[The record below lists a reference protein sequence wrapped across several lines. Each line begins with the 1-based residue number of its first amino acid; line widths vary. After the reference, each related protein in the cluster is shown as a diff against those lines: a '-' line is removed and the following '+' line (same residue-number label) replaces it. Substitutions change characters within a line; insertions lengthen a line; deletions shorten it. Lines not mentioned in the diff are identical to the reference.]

1 MFDCAFKPAKG
12 ERSIHWMGHIR
23 MMGATQPFLSG
34 AISQDGE
41 HARRDATVEDI
52 EEAYLEAWKL
62 GLKAVAVYRD
72 GCKRSQPLNTSK
84 KKEEAAKAVAAA
96 PPVEAE
102 PERVRAAAAGRAA
115 SPSPTSSPSAATRA
129 T

>member
-12 ERSIHWMGHIR
+12 ERSIHWMGHLK
-23 MMGATQPFLSG
+23 MMGAAQPFLSG
-34 AISQDGE
+34 AISKTVNLPT
-41 HARRDATVEDI
+41 DATVEDI
-52 EEAYLEAWKL
+52 EKAYLEAWKL

-84 KKEEAAKAVAAA
+84 KQGEGTK
-96 PPVEAE
+96 
-102 PERVRAAAAGRAA
+102 VRGRGGCRSTPSASASAGGCRT
-115 SPSPTSSPSAATRA
+115 SGGPSPTSSPSAATRA

>member
-1 MFDCAFKPAKG
+1 GLKPEHLPVFDCAFKPAKG
-12 ERSIHWMGHIR
+12 ERSIHYLGHLR

-34 AISQDGE
+34 AIST
-41 HARRDATVEDI
+41 TVNLPNAAEVQDI

-84 KKEEAAKAVAAA
+84 KKEEAAVPVVPVEPALAA
-96 PPVEAE
+96 PRSRPD
-102 PERVRAAAAGRAA
+102 AA
-115 SPSPTSSPSAATRA
+115 
-129 T
+129 